1 MDTSELA
8 QNLRTLIEAERAGVF
23 VARALLAEVNDPDY
37 RSLLE
42 EILDG
47 ERDSCRL
54 LGRMIL
60 RLGEKSGSVVGDFHE
75 KVMALDGDAE
85 RLKLLVK
92 GQEWVV
98 RKVDELLDGD
108 LETSFAEDLDE
119 MKRVHVLNIDLCKQ
133 YLDGLT

>member
-1 MDTSELA
+1 MDSSELA
-8 QNLRTLIEAERAGVF
+8 EKLRTLIEAERAGVF
-23 VARALLAEVNDPDY
+23 VARALLAEVDDPDY

-42 EILDG
+42 EVLDG

-60 RLGEKSGSVVGDFHE
+60 RLGEKSGSVVGNFHE
-75 KVMALDGDAE
+75 KVMALDGDNE

-108 LETSFAEDLDE
+108 LEISFSEDLDE
-119 MKRVHVLNIDLCKQ
+119 MKKVHVFNIDLCNKH
-133 YLDGLT
+133 LETLL

>member
-1 MDTSELA
+1 MDSSELA
-8 QNLRTLIEAERAGVF
+8 QKLRTLIEAERAGVF
-23 VARALLAEVNDPDY
+23 VARALLEEVEDPDY
-37 RSLLE
+37 RFLLD

-60 RLGEKSGSVVGDFHE
+60 RLGENSGGVVGDFHK

-85 RLKLLVK
+85 RLKLLIK
-92 GQEWVV
+92 GQDWVV
-98 RKVDELLDGD
+98 RKVDELLDGE
-108 LETSFAEDLDE
+108 LESSFRKDLDE

-133 YLDGLT
+133 YLGSLT